1 MVTPTEERKLAAIMF
16 TDMVGYS
23 ALAQR
28 DDKVALELL
37 EEHRR
42 LLREIF
48 PQFHGTEIKTIGDA
62 FLVEFGSALEA
73 AQCAIEIQRTL
84 AKRNHDVTSDR
95 RIEIKIGIHIG
106 DVVHRDGDVYGD
118 GVNIASRIE
127 QLAGAGGI
135 CVSMDVERQIRNAL
149 EARFEKF
156 GSADL
161 KNIKLPME
169 LFRIVL
175 PWESGTRVQSSA
187 PRSSKKS
194 PVLIAAA
201 VLVIIA
207 FIVGGW
213 WWSER
218 PSKHQQSAATQPAP
232 SALTNAPD
240 QKSVAVLP
248 FVNLSDDK
256 GSEYFS
262 DGVSEEL
269 LTVLQ
274 KIPGLHVAARTSA
287 FSFKGKN
294 ATAQEIGQKLGV
306 AHLVEGSVRKAG
318 DAVRIAAR
326 LTRADTGEE
335 LWSENYTRNLK
346 DVFAVQT
353 ELAQTIVEQ
362 LRGRFGGADPGS
374 TTKEKIQAE
383 VQAAEKGG
391 TKNLEAHESYLQG
404 RFFANRHSEK
414 GTDQARAAFE
424 RAVELDPKFA
434 LAWAGLAQ
442 THIWDCNYATQGG
455 QQGFNAHLAS
465 AREAVERSLAL
476 EPDLP
481 DALFARAVIQT
492 NFDFDW
498 KGAAETLH
506 KALALAPQDSALLM
520 EAGNLALARGETAQ
534 ALELFRRAVALDPVN
549 AQARAFLGGSLSLSG
564 HQEAARAEYG
574 RVVELN
580 PSAPFGHAGVGQ
592 SYLLEGKFEEAAV
605 AAQQDAADWARFLIV
620 SCARWGQKRVA
631 ESDEALAELIAKA
644 GETAAYQVAE
654 AYGYRNDK
662 DHAFE
667 WLERA
672 RQQRDA
678 GMPGLRTDTLLTN
691 LHDDPRWNAFLHTI
705 GVADDQLKTSKL

>member
-1 MVTPTEERKLAAIMF
+1 MDSETAEQRKLAAIMF

-28 DDKVALELL
+28 DDKLALELL

-48 PQFHGTEIKTIGDA
+48 PRFHGTEIKTIGDA

-84 AKRNHDVTSDR
+84 AKRNHDVTPDR
-95 RIEIKIGIHIG
+95 RVELKIGIHIG
-106 DVVHRDGDVYGD
+106 DVVHREGDVYGD

-127 QLAGAGGI
+127 ALAGAGGI

-161 KNIKLPME
+161 KNISLPMD

-175 PWESGTRVQSSA
+175 PWESGGKPERPLPSNKSQLPLLAVAAVVVLVALVFGWWLMQRSRRDHQSSSTA
-187 PRSSKKS
+187 SANVVP
-194 PVLIAAA
+194 AAA
-201 VLVIIA
+201 
-207 FIVGGW
+207 
-213 WWSER
+213 
-218 PSKHQQSAATQPAP
+218 PKAA
-232 SALTNAPD
+232 D
-240 QKSVAVLP
+240 QNSVAVLP

-306 AHLVEGSVRKAG
+306 AYLVDGSVRKSG
-318 DAVRIAAR
+318 EAVRIAAR
-326 LTRADTGEE
+326 LARADTGEE

-362 LRGRFGGADPGS
+362 LRGRFGGADAGATS
-374 TTKEKIQAE
+374 KEKIQAE
-383 VQAAEKGG
+383 VRAAEKGG
-391 TKNLEAHESYLQG
+391 TKNVEAHEAYLQG
-404 RFFANRHSEK
+404 RFFLNRHSEK
-414 GTDQARAAFE
+414 ETDQARAAFE
-424 RAVELDPKFA
+424 RAVQLDPTFA

-442 THIWDCNYATQGG
+442 THVWDCNYATEGG
-455 QQGFNAHLAS
+455 QEGFNAHLTA
-465 AREAVERSLAL
+465 AREAVKRALSL

-481 DALFARAVIQT
+481 DALFAQAVIET
-492 NFDFDW
+492 NFDSNW
-498 KGAAETLH
+498 KGAAETLR
-506 KALALAPQDSALLM
+506 KALALAPQDPAVLT
-520 EAGNLALARGETAQ
+520 EAGNLAGARGETPRSID
-534 ALELFRRAVALDPVN
+534 LFRRAVALDPVN
-549 AQARAFLGGSLSLSG
+549 AQARGFLGGGLSVLG
-564 HQEAARAEYG
+564 HQEEARAEYA
-574 RVVELN
+574 RVIELN

-592 SYLLEGKFEEAAV
+592 SYLLQGKFEEAAT
-605 AAQQDAADWARFLIV
+605 AAQQDAADWARLLIV
-620 SCARWGQKRVA
+620 SCARWAQKRIP
-631 ESDEALAELIAKA
+631 ESDAALAELIAKN
-644 GETAAYQVAE
+644 GETAAYQIAE
-654 AYGYRNDK
+654 VYGYRNDK

-672 RQQRDA
+672 RRQRDA
-678 GMPGLRTDTLLTN
+678 GMPALRTDTLLTN
-691 LHDDPRWNAFLHTI
+691 LHHDPRWNAFLHKM
-705 GVADDQLKTSKL
+705 GLADDQLK